1 MRPGDERVDGAGPQ
15 VHADPGDPWRL
26 DNVVDTLDHGTVVTG
41 AEERDGW
48 VRHDRGGWSIK
59 QYEGHAYLRLDAW
72 DGEPQA
78 AFVEFWAAQLSLAE
92 HLDAWCDATG
102 RRRVTVVGV
111 RGSDLANKCCIGR
124 MFQRLGLR
132 CCVVQRPG
140 SPLADRGERSN
151 IWVLPAS
158 RDISSTDVQRL
169 LREATP
175 EADAALADAL
185 HPRVARRLR
194 DLARTPD

>member
-1 MRPGDERVDGAGPQ
+1 MIYTRKKYKEQG
-15 VHADPGDPWRL
+15 RL
-26 DNVVDTLDHGTVVTG
+26 D
-41 AEERDGW
+41 DGFLPHA
-48 VRHDRGGWSIK
+48 RRCDLIRAAL
-59 QYEGHAYLRLDAW
+59 EGHAYLRLDAW

-78 AFVEFWAAQLSLAE
+78 AFVEFWAAQASLAE

-111 RGSDLANKCCIGR
+111 HGSDLANKCCIGR

-140 SPLADRGERSN
+140 APLADRGERSN